1 CVIRGFMQH
10 SVERLRCGE
19 GFTEWTGGVSTARE
33 IVHIM
38 HHAHDGPTHLPSL
51 RLRCLVI
58 YLHGQVFTHLQT
70 ELLRRRVIDD
80 YGSLLV
86 RPQPAPGQE
95 DCTGEGEGQQRQRC
109 PPRLAKE
116 TAHPQPGGLRHPAK
130 SVSPGVSVPTG
141 ARLDTVC
148 GHGLTNLYAC
158 DGPQGP
164 QGRELWNQQAY

>member
-1 CVIRGFMQH
+1 MAYQDRSELCLQLMQCLGRVVVRMDQHAVCVIRGFMQH

-70 ELLRRRVIDD
+70 EL
-80 YGSLLV
+80 
-86 RPQPAPGQE
+86 
-95 DCTGEGEGQQRQRC
+95 
-109 PPRLAKE
+109 
-116 TAHPQPGGLRHPAK
+116 
-130 SVSPGVSVPTG
+130 
-141 ARLDTVC
+141 
-148 GHGLTNLYAC
+148 
-158 DGPQGP
+158 
-164 QGRELWNQQAY
+164 